1 MFKYFLLRNHKF
13 CFSWLT
19 LNKLFVHYIFRRHR
33 HPFSQHSVW
42 TGLTPWEGGGG
53 DKKVNCKK
61 PNLISLGFLVSETC
75 HLNFDTSNTWM
86 TSSQVHSLFRSWL
99 DPMRTFTFQPVS
111 KRPFTAQFWYQR
123 NYKVY
128 IIRRIGRT
136 TEQGTNWSIVRERVK
151 EVWRHCC
158 AAVISQR
165 HRYRHDWHVPQSCPV
180 TVRDPPRLF
189 CSLQSANNWLALVTN
204 RVSAS
209 VIFLAVPR
217 KPVSLKSRVLLDLHL
232 QN

>member
-1 MFKYFLLRNHKF
+1 
-13 CFSWLT
+13 
-19 LNKLFVHYIFRRHR
+19 
-33 HPFSQHSVW
+33 
-42 TGLTPWEGGGG
+42 
-53 DKKVNCKK
+53 
-61 PNLISLGFLVSETC
+61 
-75 HLNFDTSNTWM
+75 M
-86 TSSQVHSLFRSWL
+86 TSSQVHSLFWSWL

-189 CSLQSANNWLALVTN
+189 CSLQSANNWLALVTK
-204 RVSAS
+204 RVSVS

-232 QN
+232 QNYTFSGSCELGGEWRSRRTSEERSNRSTCRA